1 LNGSIAAA
9 VEPFG
14 YLAGSPMK
22 RFKQIRVSWAVA
34 GALFTLPLLGRAQTA
49 HTHHSAA
56 PYPFLAVAQ
65 DASYFEGGAPLL
77 LFLHGRSLSGTDLS
91 KVRKYGPI
99 DAMERGLDVEALVV
113 APQLKPGERWEP
125 EKVIQVVEAA
135 QRLYGTDSC
144 RVYVA
149 GMSLGGYGTMDFVG
163 TYPDRV
169 EAAVAICGGGT
180 EGLACGLAETRL
192 WIQHGTLDRH
202 VPHAESVKMHE
213 AVKACREDAPCMLT
227 LHPDCDHGK
236 IAREFY
242 RGGLY
247 AWLFRGEVP

>member
-1 LNGSIAAA
+1 MASA

-14 YLAGSPMK
+14 YLAGSLMM
-22 RFKQIRVSWAVA
+22 RFAWWIGCVLLVA
-34 GALFTLPLLGRAQTA
+34 AGVGLPEGASGQTVR
-49 HTHHSAA
+49 TFLDEA

-65 DASYFEGGAPLL
+65 DPALFEGGAPVL

-99 DAMERGLDVEALVV
+99 DAMERGQDIEALVI

-125 EKVIQVVEAA
+125 SKVIQVVDAA
-135 QRLYGTDSC
+135 QRLFKTDSC

-180 EGLACGLAETRL
+180 ETLACGLAETRL

-202 VPHAESVKMHE
+202 VPHSESVKMHE
-213 AVKACREDAPCMLT
+213 AVKACREDAPCQLT

-242 RGGLY
+242 RGALY
-247 AWLFRGEVP
+247 AWLFRGEAP